1 MKGGDYMDISQPKEV
16 RKTKQVRLQIDLE
29 YENLKKLSD
38 VVYSLEGHFRP
49 VLSSSIPTSDQEKR
63 TDESTIP
70 LVNEFQGINDLISS
84 LTKVL
89 EELIIR
95 CEL

>member
-1 MKGGDYMDISQPKEV
+1 MDISQPKEV

-29 YENLKKLSD
+29 HENLKKLSD

-49 VLSSSIPTSDQEKR
+49 VLSSSIPTSEEKR

-95 CEL
+95 CEI